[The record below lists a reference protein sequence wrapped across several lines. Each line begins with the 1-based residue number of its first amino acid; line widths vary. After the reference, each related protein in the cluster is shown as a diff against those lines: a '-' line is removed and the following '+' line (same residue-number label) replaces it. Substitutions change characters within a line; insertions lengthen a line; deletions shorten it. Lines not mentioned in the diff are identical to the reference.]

1 MPCWLLGVVDGVVF
15 TGEVLTGGLT
25 VLWLADDVVMSVNAV
40 PVLGLYSLLPEL
52 AIAGWLTPAIL
63 TLMSASEIT
72 SKCRCEVIARTK
84 CFIATI
90 VLLTSLLFKEA
101 VTLADQQ

>member
-1 MPCWLLGVVDGVVF
+1 VPCWLLGVVDGVVF

-25 VLWLADDVVMSVNAV
+25 VLWLADDVVTVNAASA
-40 PVLGLYSLLPEL
+40 LGVYSLLPEL

-72 SKCRCEVIARTK
+72 SKCRCEVIARKK
-84 CFIATI
+84 CFMATI
-90 VLLTSLLFKEA
+90 VLLTSPLFKEA
-101 VTLADQQ
+101 VTLADKQ